1 MKIGQPAVQNLA
13 QFLAR
18 GFDPPIGQ
26 IRQFRRTR
34 HPRDHR
40 FYHPPSAKAEN
51 IADHRVELDV
61 GLFQRLLNPLDVAG
75 LLAGHLLVRAAASA
89 APGAL
94 SGNEARLDQATSRQ
108 IGDPHRVVDVRIA
121 AGDVLDVGRVRRYQF
136 EVAVAEDVP

>member
-75 LLAGHLLVRAAASA
+75 LLAGHLLVRAQQRAQLLERSPGTKLALIRPQAVKSAIHIASLTSVLRPGTFLMWAAFVSV
-89 APGAL
+89 
-94 SGNEARLDQATSRQ
+94 RSR
-108 IGDPHRVVDVRIA
+108 
-121 AGDVLDVGRVRRYQF
+121 RR
-136 EVAVAEDVP
+136 